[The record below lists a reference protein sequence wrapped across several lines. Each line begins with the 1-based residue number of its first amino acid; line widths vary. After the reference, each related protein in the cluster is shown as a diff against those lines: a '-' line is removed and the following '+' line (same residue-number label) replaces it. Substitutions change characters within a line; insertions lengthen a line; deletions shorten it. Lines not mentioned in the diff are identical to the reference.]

1 MQNAVCVSNTND
13 NSSKCQYVHIT
24 KPGRKYNELYRQ

>member
-13 NSSKCQYVHIT
+13 NSSKRQYVHIT
-24 KPGRKYNELYRQ
+24 KSGRMYNKL